1 MGRQFEH
8 LIRLRRLIVTYN
20 INWHV
25 MPGDPVL
32 LSPQYQTYSQ
42 KPFGALDIIE
52 VKAALGNALA
62 SNESASVVNYLS
74 WVVRVLQLVG

>member
-1 MGRQFEH
+1 
-8 LIRLRRLIVTYN
+8 
-20 INWHV
+20 

-32 LSPQYQTYSQ
+32 LSPQYQIYSQ
-42 KPFGALDIIE
+42 KSFADLNIAE
-52 VKAALGNALA
+52 VKTALGNALA

>member
-1 MGRQFEH
+1 
-8 LIRLRRLIVTYN
+8 LSYN

-32 LSPQYQTYSQ
+32 SSPQYQKYSQ
-42 KPFGALDIIE
+42 TSFEGLNINE
-52 VKAALGNALA
+52 VKTSLKAALA

-74 WVVRVLQLVG
+74 WVIRVMTLVG